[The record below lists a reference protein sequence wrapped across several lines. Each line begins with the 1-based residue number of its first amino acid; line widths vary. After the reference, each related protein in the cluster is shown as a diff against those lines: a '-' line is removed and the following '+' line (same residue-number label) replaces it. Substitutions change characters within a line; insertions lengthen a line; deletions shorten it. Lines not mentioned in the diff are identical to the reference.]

1 MNVSHEPD
9 VNDDSTTTED
19 GTDTPS
25 EDTIDRLEDRISDL
39 ERQLEKSQE
48 ENRKLRNSMERL
60 KQENEALK
68 KPPNFV
74 GTVSEIIE
82 EQNSMILKKQGDN
95 QQFLTDIPNHV
106 ELETG
111 DRVALNDSMSVTEKI
126 ESSETDARA
135 QAMEVD
141 DDPDVS
147 YSDIGGLEEELREL
161 REATENPILQSEKFD
176 EVGID
181 PPSGVLLHGP
191 PGTGK
196 TMMAKAVAS
205 KADATFLKLAAS
217 ELAQK
222 FIGEGARLVRDLF
235 DVAEGSSP
243 TIIFIDEIDAI
254 AARRTDTK
262 SDGGAE
268 VQRTLMQL
276 LSEMDGFDNRGDVRI
291 MAATNRFDMLDDA
304 ILRPGRFDRIIEA
317 PLPEE
322 EAREQILEIHTREMN
337 IDDDVNFSDL
347 SEQMEG
353 FTGADIQSVCTEAG
367 MSAIREDR
375 TNVLSQDFQN
385 AIDKIKND
393 DNKPVQTRGF
403 Q

>member
-322 EAREQILEIHTREMN
+322 EAREQIFEIHTREMN

>member
-337 IDDDVNFSDL
+337 VNDDVNFSDL
-347 SEQMEG
+347 SEQTEG

-385 AIDKIKND
+385 AIEKIKSD